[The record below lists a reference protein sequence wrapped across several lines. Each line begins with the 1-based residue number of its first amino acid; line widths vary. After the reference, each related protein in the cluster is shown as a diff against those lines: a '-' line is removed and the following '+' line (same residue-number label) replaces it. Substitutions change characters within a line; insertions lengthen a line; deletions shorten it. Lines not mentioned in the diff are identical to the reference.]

1 MTVAILFGLFALGL
15 SIAVF
20 GLVYDSGG
28 SIYAEH
34 GATCTCID
42 LDADWGAGSGFHA
55 PRVERDPACPVHG
68 RAA

>member
-20 GLVYDSGG
+20 
-28 SIYAEH
+28 YAEH